1 MFNEVHLLGR
11 LTADPEVKYTAEGR
25 IVAQFILAVN
35 RTNAKETD
43 AQKADFIPCVAFDK
57 VAETIGNT
65 LSKGK
70 RMLVSRGTLRINKY
84 KDKQGNNRYHTEVH
98 IQSYDYID
106 PKESSVADGTV
117 VAMKEEIF

>member
-57 VAETIGNT
+57 IAETIGNT

-70 RMLVSRGTLRINKY
+70 RMLVSRGNLRINKY
-84 KDKQGNNRYHTEVH
+84 KDKLGNNRTT
-98 IQSYDYID
+98 
-106 PKESSVADGTV
+106 PKYTSIATNTSTPKKA
-117 VAMKEEIF
+117 A